1 MTGPSLRGQLLRWLI
16 IPLGA
21 LGLADAL
28 HNSATVERAVNAAF
42 DRSLH
47 GSALAIS
54 DHVMLRAGQPIVDL
68 PSVALEMLATGEQE
82 RIFYRVSYQSPNQVD
97 TFISG
102 YADLPVAA
110 APLGT
115 AVFYDGRYR
124 DDDVRIVA
132 LRSQIPQDARMTVLV
147 LVAETLRARTA
158 TTRAIVARSV
168 AFELALILL
177 PIALVWMAVTRGLRP
192 LRLLSSEVAHRSAT
206 QLTPMRQE
214 KVPREVFPLV
224 EAMNGLMEHVREAM
238 EARQRFIADASHQLR
253 TPLAVLRA
261 EADAALRKDDPA
273 SMRAAI
279 EQLRDHSQAA
289 GHLAAQLLSLARAEP
304 GAEPA
309 GAEPIIDLTSL
320 ARNACAALVPMAL
333 AQDVDLGF
341 EGPVPVAIRGHE
353 ALLGELVSNLVNNAV
368 QYGHRPGH
376 LTVRVTGG
384 NGSVPC
390 LAVEDDG
397 PGIPVG
403 ERERVLERFYRIPGT
418 PGHGAGLGLAIV
430 QQIAA
435 RHGASVHLTDGPG
448 GHGLTV
454 EVFFP
459 ALPAA

>member
-1 MTGPSLRGQLLRWLI
+1 VTGPSLRGQLLRWLI
-16 IPLGA
+16 IPLGV
-21 LGLADAL
+21 LGLVDAW

-54 DHVMLRAGQPIVDL
+54 DHVMLRAGQPVVDL

-82 RIFYRVSYQSPNQVD
+82 RIFYRVSYQAPGQGD
-97 TFISG
+97 TFLSG
-102 YADLPVAA
+102 YSDLPVASA
-110 APLGT
+110 SLGT

-132 LRSQIPQDARMTVLV
+132 LRSQIPQDARMTVQV

-158 TTRAIVARSV
+158 TTRSIVARSL
-168 AFELALILL
+168 ASELVLILL
-177 PIALVWMAVTRGLRP
+177 PAVLVWLVVTRGLRP
-192 LRLLSSEVAHRSAT
+192 LRLLSNEVAHRSAT
-206 QLTPMRQE
+206 QLTPLQQE
-214 KVPREVFPLV
+214 RVPREVRPLV

-261 EADAALRKDDPA
+261 EADAALRKDDLP

-279 EQLRDHSQAA
+279 ELLRDHSQAA

-304 GAEPA
+304 GTEPP
-309 GAEPIIDLTSL
+309 GSEPVIDLTAV
-320 ARNACAALVPMAL
+320 ARDACAALVPAAL

-341 EGPVPVAIRGHE
+341 EGSVPVAIRGHRV
-353 ALLGELVSNLVNNAV
+353 LLTELIANLVSNAV
-368 QYGHRPGH
+368 QYGGRHGH
-376 LTVRVTGG
+376 VTVRVTGG
-384 NGSVPC
+384 DGSAPC

-397 PGIPVG
+397 PGIPA
-403 ERERVLERFYRIPGT
+403 EEHQRVFERFYRIPGT

-430 QQIAA
+430 QQIAI
-435 RHGASVHLTDGPG
+435 RHGAGVSLRDGPG
-448 GHGLTV
+448 GRGLTV
-454 EVFFP
+454 EIRFP
-459 ALPAA
+459 CLDPA